1 MKGGHM
7 RGKRLV
13 GHRGLGRRLPPSVC
27 IYNTLWVGR
36 YESHRLS
43 CRSERD
49 DDILTAG
56 LTEEPKCQCGTGRS
70 ITLVPTEINV
80 WFVTY
85 FNNCSTDWRD
95 ICLFLTLRG
104 GWTLLIGC
112 RVSITL
118 IMIKPVQVK
127 LCVCLWGNVLRCSHS
142 LCSALNDVSAPFLS
156 SEMNGQTSV
165 R

>member
-95 ICLFLTLRG
+95 ICHSLVSHTA
-104 GWTLLIGC
+104 GWVNAFNWLQGVHHSDNDKACT
-112 RVSITL
+112 SKT
-118 IMIKPVQVK
+118 
-127 LCVCLWGNVLRCSHS
+127 VCLPLREC
-142 LCSALNDVSAPFLS
+142 V
-156 SEMNGQTSV
+156 EMQSQPLFSP
-165 R
+165 